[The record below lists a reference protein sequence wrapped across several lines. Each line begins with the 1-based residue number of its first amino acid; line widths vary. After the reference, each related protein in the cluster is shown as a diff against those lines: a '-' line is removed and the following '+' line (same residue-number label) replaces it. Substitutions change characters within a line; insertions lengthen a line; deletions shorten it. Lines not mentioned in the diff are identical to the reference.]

1 MVAAVR
7 DRAGQETVEGVVA
20 ALARAAAARVCS
32 AATGRER
39 LAREVA
45 ADVAQEMAVAAR
57 AEAVAMAQAA
67 GG

>member
-1 MVAAVR
+1 M
-7 DRAGQETVEGVVA
+7 VA